1 MSIFIF
7 ISDSVDN
14 QPPRLVSPWTRAFM
28 GESGSSRIGAEMDV
42 LRFQPKRADGMAKP
56 CLQCTGLFR

>member
-1 MSIFIF
+1 MAQVAGFAL
-7 ISDSVDN
+7 D
-14 QPPRLVSPWTRAFM
+14 M

-42 LRFQPKRADGMAKP
+42 LRLKGLSADGMAKP